1 MSALGQKQT
10 SRHFLEG
17 GVAKA
22 DVRFWHKADVAR
34 LSGKADIDW
43 ATTVTAIPC
52 SRVAVNAVGV
62 RAMSGLPPIA
72 GAGGGESL
80 RLAVFRLLP
89 PVLGAAGLSLSLASG
104 ASASTSGAALDVPA
118 QNTSPNREI
127 FLGEEEISDVS
138 LSTFYV
144 FDKENVAQ
152 PQLGKKVAQWGCR
165 GCGCRGCRCG
175 GCRCGWR
182 GCCSC
187 GGCGGCC
194 LSWGRCAWC

>member
-72 GAGGGESL
+72 GVATRRRL
-80 RLAVFRLLP
+80 RALRCSDCCHRCWEQLDCHCHSRAERLHQ
-89 PVLGAAGLSLSLASG
+89 PVE
-104 ASASTSGAALDVPA
+104 
-118 QNTSPNREI
+118 R
-127 FLGEEEISDVS
+127 
-138 LSTFYV
+138 
-144 FDKENVAQ
+144 
-152 PQLGKKVAQWGCR
+152 R
-165 GCGCRGCRCG
+165 
-175 GCRCGWR
+175 
-182 GCCSC
+182 
-187 GGCGGCC
+187 
-194 LSWGRCAWC
+194 